1 MTGSVAYIGLFAA
14 AFVAATVV
22 PAQSEAVLAGLVLD
36 GGHSLWALV
45 LTASVGNVLGA
56 TVNWGLGRGGE
67 RFRDR
72 SWFPLKGPAL
82 DRAKGWYRRYGRWS
96 LLLSWVPFIGD
107 PLTVAAGVMRERLVV
122 FLALVAVA
130 KTGRYVVLAIAATKL
145 AG

>member
-1 MTGSVAYIGLFAA
+1 MTGNVAYIGLFVA

-82 DRAKGWYRRYGRWS
+82 GRAKGWYRRYGR
-96 LLLSWVPFIGD
+96 
-107 PLTVAAGVMRERLVV
+107 
-122 FLALVAVA
+122 
-130 KTGRYVVLAIAATKL
+130 
-145 AG
+145 

>member
-56 TVNWGLGRGGE
+56 TVNWGIGRWGE

-72 SWFPLKGPAL
+72 SWFPLKGPAF
-82 DRAKGWYRRYGRWS
+82 DRAKGWYGRHGRWS

-130 KTGRYVVLAIAATKL
+130 KTGRYVVLAIAATKI